1 MPAAEAR
8 RAPSAD
14 PAARLDAALRA
25 AIAAATGLPEG
36 DCDPQIR
43 PSGNPQFGD
52 FQANFAMALAKRLGT
67 NPRQLATDV
76 LARADLAAV
85 ADKAEVAGPG
95 FVNILLSGAALAAAL
110 DAFDGPA
117 LGIEPATDRHAVTI
131 DLCGVNVAKQM
142 HVGHLRATIIG
153 DTIARVHERLG
164 RKVWRENHLGDWGL
178 PIAMTLAA
186 LRRAGADLA
195 RITLEDLNR
204 AYRAA
209 QLEGRDDHA
218 GMTAARATHA
228 GPHRIA
234 ELEAQNAGA
243 ALAQED
249 ARATLVRL
257 QSGDAQLVA
266 DWQRIIDCTMREVFE
281 TADTLGVHL
290 TDAHSRGESFFR
302 ERLGPTV
309 EAFVKA
315 GLGTEDDGAI
325 VVRYG
330 DRERPMLIRKRDGGF
345 LYATTDLAACRFRV
359 QDLGSDRVV
368 YVVDARQ
375 RDHFK
380 DVFDA
385 VRMIG
390 WHRLPDGTEA
400 ELVHVPFGSVLG
412 PDRKPLKTRSGEN
425 FTLKALLDEAI
436 ERGTREV
443 RARSAD
449 PNAPTAGMSGAELAA
464 IGRAVGIAA
473 VKYADLGSDVTRDY
487 VFDLDRM
494 VSFEGDTGP
503 YLQYAHARMA
513 GILGKAL
520 DAAAQGTARPAIDV
534 REPAERQLA
543 LALLRYPQVVRDVAQ
558 HLDPSRLCA
567 YLHLLATTFNGFYQ
581 QCPVLR
587 CEDAAMRLSRLRLC
601 AITKHVLADGLGL
614 LGITAPER
622 M

>member
-1 MPAAEAR
+1 
-8 RAPSAD
+8 
-14 PAARLDAALRA
+14 
-25 AIAAATGLPEG
+25 
-36 DCDPQIR
+36 
-43 PSGNPQFGD
+43 
-52 FQANFAMALAKRLGT
+52 
-67 NPRQLATDV
+67 
-76 LARADLAAV
+76 
-85 ADKAEVAGPG
+85 
-95 FVNILLSGAALAAAL
+95 
-110 DAFDGPA
+110 
-117 LGIEPATDRHAVTI
+117 
-131 DLCGVNVAKQM
+131 
-142 HVGHLRATIIG
+142 
-153 DTIARVHERLG
+153 
-164 RKVWRENHLGDWGL
+164 
-178 PIAMTLAA
+178 
-186 LRRAGADLA
+186 
-195 RITLEDLNR
+195 
-204 AYRAA
+204 
-209 QLEGRDDHA
+209 
-218 GMTAARATHA
+218 MTAARGTGA
-228 GPHRIA
+228 GPHRVA

-243 ALAQED
+243 AMAQED

-257 QSGDAQLVA
+257 QSGDAELVA
-266 DWQRIIDCTMREVFE
+266 AWQRIIDCTMREVFE
-281 TADTLGVHL
+281 TAGTLGVHL
-290 TDAHSRGESFFR
+290 TDEHSRGESFFR
-302 ERLGPTV
+302 EKLGPTV

-325 VVRYG
+325 VVRYP

-390 WHRLPDGTEA
+390 WNRLPDGTEA

-412 PDRKPLKTRSGEN
+412 PDKKPLKTRSGEN

-443 RARSAD
+443 RARSQD
-449 PNAPTAGMSGAELAA
+449 PNAPTAGIADAELAA

-503 YLQYAHARMA
+503 YLQYAHARIA

-520 DAAAQGTARPAIDV
+520 GAAAGAPARPAVTVAD
-534 REPAERQLA
+534 PAERQLA
-543 LALLRYPQVVRDVAQ
+543 LALLRYPGVVRDVAA
-558 HLDPSRLCA
+558 HNDPSRLCA
-567 YLHLLATTFNGFYQ
+567 YLHGLATAFNGFYQ
-581 QCPVLR
+581 SCPVLK
-587 CEDAAMRLSRLRLC
+587 CDDAATRSSRLRLC
-601 AITKHVLADGLGL
+601 AITKHVFRDGLGL
-614 LGITAPER
+614 LGIAAPER

>member
-1 MPAAEAR
+1 MNASRTEPGA
-8 RAPSAD
+8 AD
-14 PAARLDAALRA
+14 PVAMISAAFRA
-25 AIAAATGLPEG
+25 AIAEVTGVDAER
-36 DCDPQIR
+36 CDPHVR
-43 PSGNPQFGD
+43 ASAGPQFGD
-52 FQANFAMALAKRLGT
+52 FQANFAMAMAKQLGT
-67 NPRQLATDV
+67 NPRQLAADV
-76 LARADLAAV
+76 LARAALAGLAS
-85 ADKAEVAGPG
+85 AAEVAGPG
-95 FVNILLSGAALAAAL
+95 FINVTIAPQALVGALR
-110 DAFDGPA
+110 AFDGPA
-117 LGIEPATDRHAVTI
+117 LGIAPQPAAHAVTV

-153 DTIARVHERLG
+153 DTLARVHERLG
-164 RKVWRENHLGDWGL
+164 RTVWRENHLGDWGL

-186 LRRAGADLA
+186 LRRAGADLE
-195 RITLEDLNR
+195 RISLEDLNR
-204 AYRAA
+204 AYRTA

-218 GMTAARATHA
+218 GIDAARAA
-228 GPHRIA
+228 RVGPHRIA

-257 QSGDAQLVA
+257 QSGDAALVA
-266 DWQRIIDCTMREVFE
+266 DWQRIIDCTMREVFR
-281 TADTLGVHL
+281 TADALGVHL
-290 TDAHSRGESFFR
+290 TDRHSRGESFFR
-302 ERLGPTV
+302 ERLGPVV
-309 EAFVKA
+309 EEFVKS
-315 GLGTEDDGAI
+315 GLATEDAGAI
-325 VVRYG
+325 VVRYP

-359 QDLGSDRVV
+359 QELGSDRVI

-425 FTLKALLDEAI
+425 FTLQALLDEAI
-436 ERGTREV
+436 ERGTAEV
-443 RARSAD
+443 RARSQD
-449 PNAPTAGMSGAELAA
+449 PAAPTAGMGDAELAA

-503 YLQYAHARMA
+503 YLQYAHARIC
-513 GILGKAL
+513 GILSKAGAHVA
-520 DAAAQGTARPAIDV
+520 DADPSVG
-534 REPAERQLA
+534 EPAERQLA
-543 LALLRYPQVVRDVAQ
+543 LALLRYPAVVREVAA
-558 HLDPSRLCA
+558 HHDPSRLCA
-567 YLHLLATTFNGFYQ
+567 YLHGLATTFNGFYQ
-581 QCPVLR
+581 QCPVLKCDDGALR
-587 CEDAAMRLSRLRLC
+587 AGRLRLC
-601 AITKHVLADGLGL
+601 RISRDVLRDGLGL
-614 LGITAPER
+614 LGIEAPAR